1 MDKAIAAREIMLLG
15 ALGEARAAAF
25 KDGFEVIALKGAA
38 LLELGLYR
46 PGERGMTDV
55 DALVRPQNLLRFEK
69 ILAALGFEPMPNS
82 ADAWL
87 RPGPGKSPPAIIDI
101 HAGLWHI
108 KNTEE
113 LFDWGLE
120 PGPEGLALN
129 LPDLFLHAAVH
140 PLLHHGELSP
150 RGLEDCRRIARKGI
164 EAHGPGFWP
173 SAARKA
179 GFYSLRPAVWT
190 VIRRL
195 LEQGD
200 ISAAAAAPFSPR
212 GPERLKAVLFEKAA
226 RKHST
231 ALEYLLPA
239 LQRPRLVADYLLP
252 DKRFML
258 RRYGSASAG
267 AYLLRP
273 FRLLGSILLGR

>member
-1 MDKAIAAREIMLLG
+1 MNKDAAAREIMLLG

-25 KDGFEVIALKGAA
+25 AAGIELVALKGAA
-38 LLELGLYR
+38 LLELGLYK

-55 DALVRPQNLLRFEK
+55 DVLVRRGNLAAFEK
-69 ILAALGFEPMPNS
+69 TLAGVGFEPMPDS

-87 RPGPGKSPPAIIDI
+87 RPGPGNSPPAIIDI

-108 KNTEE
+108 ENNEE

-129 LPDLFLHAAVH
+129 LPDLFLHVAVH
-140 PLLHHGELSP
+140 PLLHHGEVTP
-150 RGLEDCRRIARKGI
+150 RCLEDCRRAARKGV
-164 EAHGPGFWP
+164 EVHGRGFWP

-179 GFYSLRPAVWT
+179 GFYGLRPAVWA

-195 LEQGD
+195 LAAGD
-200 ISAAAAAPFSPR
+200 IAPEEAALFSPR
-212 GPERLKAVLFEKAA
+212 GTEKIKAAFFEKAA

-231 ALEYLLPA
+231 LLEYLLPA
-239 LQRPRLVADYLLP
+239 LQRPGLVADYLLP
-252 DKRFML
+252 QKRFML
-258 RRYGSASAG
+258 RRYGSASLLV
-267 AYLLRP
+267 YLLRP
-273 FRLLGSILLGR
+273 LRLLGSVLFRR